1 MTKLKLS
8 GKELRAIGYPEGPV
22 ISLAMNLMEKNY
34 KHVDKEEVMNILRS
48 VLASPVEFSGDA
60 VLALIAEQL
69 MPKEKNR
76 DAIIQ
81 LNDIGIHFD
90 VFGAEQIEHGAM
102 YQMEQAAKLPVSVA
116 GALMPDA
123 HAGYGLPIGGVLAT
137 ENAVIPYGVGVD
149 IGCRMCLSVFD
160 IDPKELVQKEQY
172 FTRELNEAT
181 LFGSGRDFEN
191 PTAA

>member
-1 MTKLKLS
+1 MLK
-8 GKELRAIGYPEGPV
+8 
-22 ISLAMNLMEKNY
+22 N
-34 KHVDKEEVMNILRS
+34 
-48 VLASPVEFSGDA
+48 VLKSPVEYMGDA

-69 MPKEKNR
+69 MPKENKKGS
-76 DAIIQ
+76 AIR
-81 LNDIGIHFD
+81 LNDIGIQYN
-90 VFGAEQIEHGAM
+90 VFGAGQIEEGAM
-102 YQMEQAAKLPVSVA
+102 HQMEQAAKLPVSIA

-160 IDPKELVQKEQY
+160 IDPKDLLQKEQY

-181 LFGSGRDFEN
+181 LFGSGRDFEH
-191 PTAA
+191 P